1 MNLAKNI
8 NQLQSA
14 DKKLA
19 LAKAE
24 RNQLLRAIGREL
36 RQLRKNKRLKA
47 VTVAK
52 ALKAKPPHLFNI
64 EMGIAKM
71 TVEKLKKIYKV
82 VSTLNPPKTKI
93 RWRKARWDKVD
104 WRKSTSQIAKELGVS
119 FEAVRLARKKYDK

>member
-24 RNQLLRAIGREL
+24 RNQLLQVIGKEL
-36 RQLRKNKRLKA
+36 RQLRKDRRLKA

-52 ALKAKPPHLFNI
+52 ALKARPPHLFNI
-64 EMGIAKM
+64 EMGMAKM

-82 VSTLNPPKTKI
+82 VSTLNPPKPKN

-104 WRKSTSQIAKELGVS
+104 WRKTTSQISKEIGVS
-119 FEAVRLARKKYDK
+119 FEAARVARKKYDK